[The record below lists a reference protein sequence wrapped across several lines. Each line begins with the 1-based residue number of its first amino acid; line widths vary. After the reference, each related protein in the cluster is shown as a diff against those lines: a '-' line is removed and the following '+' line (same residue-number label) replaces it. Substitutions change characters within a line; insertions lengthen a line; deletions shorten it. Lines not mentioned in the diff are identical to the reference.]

1 MLHHNPTYVTY
12 FKIKTRKS
20 TLHSTVLQAKNV
32 AVVAELIF
40 TVSRASSP
48 RSNTVVQ
55 FQVAISQEAEANPPE
70 K

>member
-12 FKIKTRKS
+12 FKIKTLKS
-20 TLHSTVLQAKNV
+20 TQHSTVLQAKNV

-55 FQVAISQEAEANPPE
+55 FQVVVSQEAEANSPE